1 MAVWQAAP
9 RPGGKYRRPASGIPA
24 VSGRLHC
31 GRCDARQRIPLEG
44 HHWITARPPPAV
56 FNVVVQDAER
66 FQLFAKLS
74 NRLYFG
80 EYSANGYFAGQPQTE
95 QNANTWKS
103 ALGEAAFLT
112 GCERNSDVVRMTSY
126 APLLAHIPAK
136 GWAQNL
142 IEFNP
147 AHVNPT
153 LNYEVERLFS
163 AHLGETAYQVSVE
176 QCAAARHLYVSATG
190 RDGNDSCR
198 YIKIV
203 NTSGSPVD
211 VTLEI
216 ARGLT
221 GLGGMRQESNDSDAA
236 QRNLIRLEV
245 ETLSANPQAKTTLGY
260 RGKASGTIL
269 PKQRSYT
276 LPSPS
281 SLFAMK
287 IEPYSVTLV
296 TSR

>member
-1 MAVWQAAP
+1 MESIAALHP
-9 RPGGKYRRPASGIPA
+9 AFLRFPGGCIVEGVTPGNEYRWKDTIGSLPA
-24 VSGRLHC
+24 R
-31 GRCDARQRIPLEG
+31 RQQYSMWSFKMPDGSSYSQSCQIG
-44 HHWITARPPPAV
+44 V
-56 FNVVVQDAER
+56 
-66 FQLFAKLS
+66 
-74 NRLYFG
+74 YFG
-80 EYSANGYFAGQPQTE
+80 EYSANGHFAGQPQTE

-103 ALGEAAFLT
+103 ALGEAAVLT

-190 RDGNDSCR
+190 HDGNGSCR

-269 PKQRSYT
+269 PKQRNYT

>member
-1 MAVWQAAP
+1 M
-9 RPGGKYRRPASGIPA
+9 
-24 VSGRLHC
+24 
-31 GRCDARQRIPLEG
+31 
-44 HHWITARPPPAV
+44 
-56 FNVVVQDAER
+56 VVQDAER